1 MMMMERFERFS
12 LAITEISRYWRK
24 LAADEMDKYDLKG
37 PHATYLTTMYR
48 FPEGI
53 TVPQL
58 CEISGK
64 DKSDASRM
72 IAILEKK
79 GMVEKKMVDG
89 SLYRGMLVLT
99 EHGKEAAARVSSRAA
114 RAVALAGKDLDDE
127 QRSAFYF
134 ALDTIV
140 GNLRALYR
148 DGIPE

>member
-1 MMMMERFERFS
+1 MMERFEHFS

-24 LAADEMDKYDLKG
+24 LATEEMEKYDLKG
-37 PHATYLTTMYR
+37 PHATYLTTIYR

-79 GMVEKKMVDG
+79 GMVEKKTVDG
-89 SLYRGMLVLT
+89 SLYRGVLVLT
-99 EHGKEAAARVSSRAA
+99 EAGKEAAARVSNRAA
-114 RAVALAGKDLDDE
+114 RVVALAGKDLNDE
-127 QRSAFYF
+127 QRRAFYF

-140 GNLRALYR
+140 GNLRSLYR

>member
-1 MMMMERFERFS
+1 MMERFEHFS

-24 LAADEMDKYDLKG
+24 LATEEMEKYDLKG
-37 PHATYLTTMYR
+37 PHATYLTTIYR

-89 SLYRGMLVLT
+89 SLYRGVLVLT
-99 EHGKEAAARVSSRAA
+99 EAGKEAAARVSSRAA
-114 RAVALAGKDLDDE
+114 RVVALAGKDLDDE
-127 QRSAFYF
+127 QRRAFYF

-140 GNLRALYR
+140 GNLRAICREGL
-148 DGIPE
+148 PE

>member
-1 MMMMERFERFS
+1 MMERFERFS

-24 LAADEMDKYDLKG
+24 LATEEMEKYDLKG
-37 PHATYLTTMYR
+37 PHATYLTTIYR

-89 SLYRGMLVLT
+89 SLYRGVLVLT
-99 EHGKEAAARVSSRAA
+99 EAGKEAAARVSSRAA
-114 RAVALAGKDLDDE
+114 RVVALAGKDLDDE
-127 QRSAFYF
+127 QRRAFYF

-140 GNLRALYR
+140 GNLRAICREGL
-148 DGIPE
+148 PE

>member
-1 MMMMERFERFS
+1 MMERFERFS

-24 LAADEMDKYDLKG
+24 LATEEMEKYDLKG
-37 PHATYLTTMYR
+37 PHATYLTTIYR

-79 GMVEKKMVDG
+79 GMVEKKTVEG
-89 SLYRGMLVLT
+89 SLYRGVLVLT
-99 EHGKEAAARVSSRAA
+99 EAGKEAAARVSTRAA
-114 RAVALAGKDLDDE
+114 RVVALAGKDLDDE
-127 QRSAFYF
+127 QRRAFYF

-140 GNLRALYR
+140 GNLRVLYR

>member
-1 MMMMERFERFS
+1 MMERFERFS

-24 LAADEMDKYDLKG
+24 LATEEMEKYDLKG
-37 PHATYLTTMYR
+37 PHATYLTTIYR
-48 FPEGI
+48 FPDGI

-79 GMVEKKMVDG
+79 GMVEKKTVDG
-89 SLYRGMLVLT
+89 SLYRGVLVLT
-99 EHGKEAAARVSSRAA
+99 EAGKEAAARVSTRAA
-114 RAVALAGKDLDDE
+114 RVVALAGKDLDDE
-127 QRSAFYF
+127 QRRAFYF

-140 GNLRALYR
+140 GNLRVLYR

>member
-1 MMMMERFERFS
+1 MMERFEHFS

-24 LAADEMDKYDLKG
+24 LATEEMEKYDLKG
-37 PHATYLTTMYR
+37 PHATYLTTIYR

-79 GMVEKKMVDG
+79 GMVEKKTVDG
-89 SLYRGMLVLT
+89 SLYRGVLVLT
-99 EHGKEAAARVSSRAA
+99 EAGKEAAARVSSRAA
-114 RAVALAGKDLDDE
+114 RVVALAGKDLNDE
-127 QRSAFYF
+127 QRRAFYF

-140 GNLRALYR
+140 GNLRSLYR

>member
-1 MMMMERFERFS
+1 MMERFEHFS

-24 LAADEMDKYDLKG
+24 LATEEMEKYDLKG
-37 PHATYLTTMYR
+37 PHATYLTTIYR

-79 GMVEKKMVDG
+79 GMVEKKTVDG
-89 SLYRGMLVLT
+89 SLYRGVLVLT
-99 EHGKEAAARVSSRAA
+99 EAGKEAAARVSNRAA
-114 RAVALAGKDLDDE
+114 RVVALAGKDLDDE
-127 QRSAFYF
+127 QRRAFYF

-140 GNLRALYR
+140 GNLRSLYR

>member
-1 MMMMERFERFS
+1 MMERFERFS

-24 LAADEMDKYDLKG
+24 LATEEMEKYDLNG
-37 PHATYLTTMYR
+37 PHATYLTTIYR

-79 GMVEKKMVDG
+79 GMVEKKTVDG
-89 SLYRGMLVLT
+89 SLYRGVLVLT
-99 EHGKEAAARVSSRAA
+99 EAGKEAAARVSSRAA
-114 RAVALAGKDLDDE
+114 RVVALAGKDLDDE
-127 QRSAFYF
+127 QRRAFYF

-140 GNLRALYR
+140 GNLRVLYR

>member
-1 MMMMERFERFS
+1 MMERFEHFS

-24 LAADEMDKYDLKG
+24 LATEEMEKYDLKG
-37 PHATYLTTMYR
+37 PHATYLTTIYR

-89 SLYRGMLVLT
+89 SLYRGVLVLT
-99 EHGKEAAARVSSRAA
+99 EAGKEAAARVSSRAA
-114 RAVALAGKDLDDE
+114 RVVALAGKDLDDE
-127 QRSAFYF
+127 QRHAFYF

-140 GNLRALYR
+140 GNLRAICREGL
-148 DGIPE
+148 PE

>member
-1 MMMMERFERFS
+1 MMERFERFS

-24 LAADEMDKYDLKG
+24 LATEEMEKYDLKG
-37 PHATYLTTMYR
+37 PHATYLTTIYR

-79 GMVEKKMVDG
+79 GMVEKKTVDG
-89 SLYRGMLVLT
+89 SLYRGVLVLT
-99 EHGKEAAARVSSRAA
+99 EAGKEAAARVSTRAA
-114 RAVALAGKDLDDE
+114 RVVALAGKDLDDE
-127 QRSAFYF
+127 QRRAFYF

-140 GNLRALYR
+140 GNLRVLYR

>member
-1 MMMMERFERFS
+1 MMERFEHFS

-24 LAADEMDKYDLKG
+24 LAAEEMAKYDLKG
-37 PHATYLTTMYR
+37 PHATYLTTIYR

-53 TVPQL
+53 AVPQL

-89 SLYRGMLVLT
+89 SLYRGLLVLT
-99 EHGKEAAARVSSRAA
+99 EEGKKAAARVSSRAA
-114 RAVALAGKDLDDE
+114 RVVALAGKDLNDE

-140 GNLRALYR
+140 GNLRTITR